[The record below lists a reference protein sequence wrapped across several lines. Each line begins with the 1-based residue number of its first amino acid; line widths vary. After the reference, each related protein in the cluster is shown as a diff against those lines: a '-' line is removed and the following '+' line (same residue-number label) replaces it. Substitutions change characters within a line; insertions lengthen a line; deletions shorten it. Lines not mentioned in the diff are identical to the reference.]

1 MNFLFSISY
10 MGCHPSH
17 SLSYLS
23 EGFKP
28 PTRYNM
34 ICSWTTSRVIL
45 AQYLRFAMTKYMPWY
60 FIAVFVGSFLKTPR
74 KAGIGRCFHS
84 YSPRRV
90 IPTYLFLLRLNPPI
104 SWFINSI
111 VYRLFYHK
119 SHWCCFHQLIAKK
132 LSKIAKSDERRPPI
146 TYLVPSVI
154 PLSHHWMPFKHPHF
168 FEIPKSPWNTGWNSY
183 RKHRSC
189 GRRCGEQDQESLG
202 RAISCASKSQEILGE
217 WNMAGKYISVMVIH
231 GG

>member
-1 MNFLFSISY
+1 MVFLWKF
-10 MGCHPSH
+10 PSWDGLTMARNQCPGH
-17 SLSYLS
+17 FFLGKSCVASRQSNVAIYPL
-23 EGFKP
+23 KP
-28 PTRYNM
+28 IEY
-34 ICSWTTSRVIL
+34 IYI
-45 AQYLRFAMTKYMPWY
+45 Y
-60 FIAVFVGSFLKTPR
+60 ID
-74 KAGIGRCFHS
+74 
-84 YSPRRV
+84 
-90 IPTYLFLLRLNPPI
+90 TYI
-104 SWFINSI
+104 YIYI
-111 VYRLFYHK
+111 Y
-119 SHWCCFHQLIAKK
+119 I
-132 LSKIAKSDERRPPI
+132 SKIAKSDERRPPI